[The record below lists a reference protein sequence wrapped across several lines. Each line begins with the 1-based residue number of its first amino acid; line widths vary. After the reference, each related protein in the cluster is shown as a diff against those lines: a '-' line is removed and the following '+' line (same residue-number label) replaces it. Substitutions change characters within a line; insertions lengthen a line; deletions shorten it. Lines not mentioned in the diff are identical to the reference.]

1 MRGGLPVW
9 DELSYRPNSRKL
21 PVLKKEVDSIDIMR
35 EEAEK
40 ARIRR
45 GW

>member
-1 MRGGLPVW
+1 VSTVNK
-9 DELSYRPNSRKL
+9 LSFRPNSRKL
-21 PVLKKEVDSIDIMR
+21 PVLKKDVNSIDIMR

-40 ARIRR
+40 ARLRR